1 MKLLIEKEILLN
13 VSVPKVWEALINSKW
28 TKQYMYGYEVF
39 SGWKVGDSI
48 LWKTNIQGKE
58 YVRKGK
64 VLKVEPYKVLKIS
77 DFNPNAGLK
86 DVNSNYAK
94 VTYRL
99 VSKSKQETILQLK
112 DDCAGDEKRYK
123 ESKQFWEIV
132 LPKLKEVLEQN

>member
-1 MKLLIEKEILLN
+1 MKLLVEKEILLN
-13 VSVPKVWEALINSKW
+13 VSVSKVWEAITNSKW

-39 SGWKVGDSI
+39 SDWKIGDPI

-64 VLKVEPYKVLKIS
+64 VLKVKPNEVLKIS
-77 DFNPNAGLK
+77 DFNPNSGIE
-86 DVNSNYAK
+86 DVDLNYAK
-94 VTYRL
+94 VTYQL
-99 VSKSKQETILQLK
+99 VSKSTQETILQIK

-132 LPKLKEVLEQN
+132 LPKLKEVLEQK